1 MQDRNKRLSHR
12 ATQSKRS
19 KSYDW
24 HTQMVTEG
32 GMPGNEYADGMLEHD
47 GDVGKRLKTL
57 DDLKI
62 TDNTIVVYT
71 TDNGMA

>member
-1 MQDRNKRLSHR
+1 MNTTRIHAFTDDRESMRGQR
-12 ATQSKRS
+12 
-19 KSYDW
+19 
-24 HTQMVTEG
+24 

>member
-1 MQDRNKRLSHR
+1 
-12 ATQSKRS
+12 
-19 KSYDW
+19 
-24 HTQMVTEG
+24 
-32 GMPGNEYADGMLEHD
+32 MPGNEYADGMLEHD